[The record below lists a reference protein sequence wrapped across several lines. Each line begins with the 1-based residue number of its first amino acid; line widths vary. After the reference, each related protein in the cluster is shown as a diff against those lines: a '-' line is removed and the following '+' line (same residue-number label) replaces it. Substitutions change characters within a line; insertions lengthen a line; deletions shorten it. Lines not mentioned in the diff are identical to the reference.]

1 MSDIHKVNKY
11 IMYITIAISLFCVL
25 SHFYVTKF
33 LGKPVPENE
42 DTLTVGLGLL
52 LASLCMYILTRIVVL
67 DKKVDALY
75 GIMSTIHPNKPQ

>member
-1 MSDIHKVNKY
+1 
-11 IMYITIAISLFCVL
+11 L
-25 SHFYVTKF
+25 SHFYVTKY

-52 LASLCMYILTRIVVL
+52 LASLCMYIITRIVVL

-75 GIMSTIHPNKPQ
+75 EKLSAIHPNEPG